1 MKNSIILAALVL
13 CLPTGFQA
21 VGAKK
26 KAAKKSPVAE
36 VLKPTMTEW
45 HDLQT
50 NETNRL

>member
-26 KAAKKSPVAE
+26 KAAEKVTCRQSPEAYDDR
-36 VLKPTMTEW
+36 MA
-45 HDLQT
+45 
-50 NETNRL
+50 